1 MRRNHVTT
9 NVQRQMQRWAARY
22 QEAAPAAAPII
33 PFRFWQYPNA
43 VSINAQSV
51 VANILK
57 EKAA

>member
-9 NVQRQMQRWAARY
+9 NVQRQMQRWTARY
-22 QEAAPAAAPII
+22 QEAAQAASPTI

-43 VSINAQSV
+43 VSINAQAV